1 MLQLIRIIILAVR
14 GIIWVSTPT
23 KPSSEYQ
30 TGIKGYDKAYFDE
43 YYQFLFFKMPIENM
57 PTDIAIYEST
67 IGKLRIKKPGK
78 IFEIYESNII
88 SEKELGYEC
97 EDGLC

>member
-1 MLQLIRIIILAVR
+1 
-14 GIIWVSTPT
+14 
-23 KPSSEYQ
+23 
-30 TGIKGYDKAYFDE
+30 
-43 YYQFLFFKMPIENM
+43 MPIKNM
-57 PTDIAIYEST
+57 PTNIAIYEST

-78 IFEIYESNII
+78 NFEIYESNII